1 MRDNCWR
8 VPRKP
13 PGFAQQEEFVVK
25 ILQIIALMILIYILV
40 IGFQV
45 DILSAVLQKA
55 KYMPDINKKIMPD
68 SILIYWKA

>member
-1 MRDNCWR
+1 
-8 VPRKP
+8 
-13 PGFAQQEEFVVK
+13 
-25 ILQIIALMILIYILV
+25 MILIYILV